1 MQALFVPIIKA
12 ELRAVFFARE
22 ERNNDDVDS
31 SVYPFGVYGG
41 DGRIC
46 LRLRARGY
54 GKSDFL
60 RGQAHAHC
68 GTRACPSH
76 GRDVSFV
83 RHDVR
88 EVFEIGGENSDETGF
103 RHGDREYYVRIAA
116 GKGAEMFYFRC
127 GNQKQ
132 RKVRLRNGCAAR
144 RFRGDSRNIEREPR
158 RFAAGHAER

>member
-1 MQALFVPIIKA
+1 MLIIET

-31 SVYPFGVYGG
+31 SVYSFGVYGG

-46 LRLRARGY
+46 LRLRTRGY

-60 RGQAHAHC
+60 RGQAYAHR

-76 GRDVSFV
+76 GRDVSLV
-83 RHDVR
+83 RHDVCK
-88 EVFEIGGENSDETGF
+88 VFEVGGKNFDETGF
-103 RHGDREYYVRIAA
+103 RHGDREHHVRIAA
-116 GKGAEMFYFRC
+116 GKGAEMLYFRRR
-127 GNQKQ
+127 NQKQ
-132 RKVRLRNGCAAR
+132 REVCLRDGCAAR
-144 RFRGDSRNIEREPR
+144 RFRGDARNIEGEPR